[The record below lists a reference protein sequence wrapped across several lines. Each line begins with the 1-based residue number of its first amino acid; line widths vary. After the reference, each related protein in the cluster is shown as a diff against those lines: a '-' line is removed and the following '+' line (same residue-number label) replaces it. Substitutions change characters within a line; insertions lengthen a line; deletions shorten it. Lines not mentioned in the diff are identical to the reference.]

1 MKKAII
7 FDLDGTLFN
16 NLNVYKD
23 AHKEMFSK
31 RGLEYKILPHN
42 KGSKTIELMQ
52 TFSEYL
58 KDQTGENI
66 SAEELLKEQD
76 ELVFDEYEN
85 KVQMTKGAK
94 EFLNFLNE
102 NKIRKAVATTA
113 RNKTIKILFDKY
125 DLWKEFE
132 IIVCGDDIE
141 KSKPDPEIYEK
152 VFNKLNENHNFEK
165 LEKIDC
171 LATEDAKSG
180 IESAKNAG
188 IEVVCIPNVEAFNK
202 DKDLSIADYIFE
214 SFESGELREVVLK

>member
-31 RGLEYKILPHN
+31 RAFEYKILPHD

-52 TFSEYL
+52 TFSEYF
-58 KDQTGENI
+58 KNETGEEI

-76 ELVFDEYEN
+76 GIVFNEYEE
-85 KVQMTKGAK
+85 KVQMIKGVR
-94 EFLNFLNE
+94 EFLDFLNE
-102 NKIRKAVATTA
+102 NNIRKAVATTA
-113 RNKTIKILFDKY
+113 RNKTIKTLFDKY

-132 IIVCGDDIE
+132 IIVSGDDIE

-152 VFNKLNENHNFEK
+152 VFAKLNQNNNFEK
-165 LEKIDC
+165 LEKSDC
-171 LATEDAKSG
+171 LAIEDSRVG
-180 IESAKNAG
+180 VESAKNAG

-202 DKDLSIADYIFE
+202 DEDVSIANYICE
-214 SFESGELREVVLK
+214 SFEDEKLREIVLK